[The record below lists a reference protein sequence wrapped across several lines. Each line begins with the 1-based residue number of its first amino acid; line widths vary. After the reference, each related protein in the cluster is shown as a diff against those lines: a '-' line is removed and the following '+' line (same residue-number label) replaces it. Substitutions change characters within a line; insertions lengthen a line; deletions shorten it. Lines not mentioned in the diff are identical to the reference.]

1 MSTVVALRAHLRAL
15 THTKHETYQGD
26 TSKYLACTLFPICG
40 KKKNENKQTNER
52 KNQSLRTPC

>member
-26 TSKYLACTLFPICG
+26 TSKYLVYIVSYLW
-40 KKKNENKQTNER
+40 
-52 KNQSLRTPC
+52 